1 MGIIRITNHI
11 FIDENEIEEQFIRS
25 SGPGGQHVNK
35 VATAVQIK
43 FNIDESENLPDYV
56 KKQLKEQAANR
67 INKDGEIV
75 IYSQV
80 HRSQAK
86 NRDEALNKLILLIE
100 KASRKKRRRIRTK
113 PTRESVQRRLRN
125 KRRISEKKKNRS
137 YKPENH

>member
-43 FNIDESENLPDYV
+43 FNIDESENLPGYV

-137 YKPENH
+137 YKPENY

>member
-43 FNIDESENLPDYV
+43 FNIDESENLPGYV